1 MDRRSTLGGTVGQ
14 KRGTG
19 VMTSEAAALR
29 ELLAALR
36 GTQEPDQYCP
46 VAAVIEGWAK
56 EYKGEMWYRTES
68 SAVRLLAALRAA
80 DIAVS
85 SQQALL

>member
-1 MDRRSTLGGTVGQ
+1 MSAER
-14 KRGTG
+14 
-19 VMTSEAAALR
+19 AALV

-36 GTQEPDQYCP
+36 GTMEHDQYCP
-46 VAAVIEGWAK
+46 VAAVVEGWAK

-85 SQQALL
+85 EQQALL